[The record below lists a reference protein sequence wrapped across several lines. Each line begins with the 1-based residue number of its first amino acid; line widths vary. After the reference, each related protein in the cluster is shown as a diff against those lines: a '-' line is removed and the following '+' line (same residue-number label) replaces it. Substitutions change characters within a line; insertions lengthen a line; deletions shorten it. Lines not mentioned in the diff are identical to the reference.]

1 MRFSLGPAMLR
12 QNQDAPGN
20 DTLPTHTAPDEGTP
34 LLLNAPP
41 RTRLIHTIKS
51 LPLKIFRSILT
62 VWNPPLTGAV
72 LAVLIGIIPPIKHEF
87 YHREGFF
94 YGTVTTS
101 LANIGELFTALM
113 LFVLGANLQIKTQGD
128 SHTPIFVLLYIYVV
142 RFIVLPAIGIVVVWQ
157 ISAWGWLDDT
167 AHEGLGGDP
176 MMKFIMCLI
185 PAGPPYLACLY
196 HAYV

>member
-1 MRFSLGPAMLR
+1 MRFSLGPAILK
-12 QNQDAPGN
+12 QNQDAPGS
-20 DTLPTHTAPDEGTP
+20 DTLPTHTGPDEGTP
-34 LLLNAPP
+34 LLPNSPP
-41 RTRLIHTIKS
+41 RARLTHRIKT
-51 LPLKIFRSILT
+51 LPLKIFSSIRAI
-62 VWNPPLTGAV
+62 WNPPLTGAV

-101 LANIGELFTALM
+101 LTNIGELFTALM

-128 SHTPIFVLLYIYVV
+128 SHTPILVLLYIYVI

-185 PAGPPYLACLY
+185 PAGPPYLSCLY
-196 HAYV
+196 CAHV